1 MTYFTVVAKEV
12 TVIVEADSSAKA
24 IEEVEMRLAEDAF
37 DWGQIYV
44 RSGSTEE
51 RAS

>member
-12 TVIVEADSSAKA
+12 TVIVEAESSAKA
-24 IEEVEMRLAEDAF
+24 IEEVEERLTEDAF

-44 RSGSTEE
+44 RSGSSEE
-51 RAS
+51 LAR